1 MTTKKTTAKKTTK
14 ITEKDLEQAFRLG
27 KSAGA
32 LEAAVDGMMS
42 DQKKMV
48 ADQKKKTCGGSKT
61 WRVFKNFMM
70 ISLMTIVALFMFAFI
85 YGMVV
90 GVAQVK
96 SYDQEGLC
104 TTEVE
109 GDAVYECQFRIVGE
123 VE

>member
-14 ITEKDLEQAFRLG
+14 KVTEKDLEQAFQLG
-27 KSAGA
+27 KAAGA
-32 LEAAVDGMMS
+32 LEAAVEG
-42 DQKKMV
+42 MV
-48 ADQKKKTCGGSKT
+48 ADRNKSTCGGSKV

-109 GDAVYECQFRIVGE
+109 GDPVYECQFRIVGE